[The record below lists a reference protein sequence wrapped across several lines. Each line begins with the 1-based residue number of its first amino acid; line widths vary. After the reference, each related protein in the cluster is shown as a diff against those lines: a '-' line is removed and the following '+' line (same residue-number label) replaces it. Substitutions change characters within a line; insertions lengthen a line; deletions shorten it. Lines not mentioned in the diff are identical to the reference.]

1 MFGLAMKEAM
11 VDMYIERLK
20 ERQHRK
26 TIARE
31 HGLIASKHKITGF

>member
-1 MFGLAMKEAM
+1 M